1 MSALPVPPVYR
12 DSRVYRFIQ
21 RLPLV
26 ANHNKLGL
34 KRIKIDVP
42 DEKWL
47 ARSGK
52 ASILANKK
60 NPYMTTHRVGLPV
73 WDGRD

>member
-1 MSALPVPPVYR
+1 MSALPALPVYL

-21 RLPLV
+21 RLQLI
-26 ANHNKLGL
+26 AHHNTLGL

-47 ARSGK
+47 ARSGN
-52 ASILANKK
+52 ASILADRK
-60 NPYMTTHRVGLPV
+60 NPYMTTQRVGLRV